1 MLSEFLPAPPP
12 RFMSISAIL
21 NPPMS
26 NDATAAAIVIILI
39 AHSIWSCLLK
49 TSKRSLTS
57 FFIPLFG
64 PMRGT
69 DTGGIL
75 SHLSTVVAAGIL
87 DTQDP
92 LIVPVPA
99 VSRLVGRGESQI
111 PGGGANRLDLLHGCQ
126 LFLGEVI
133 GDFIVEDFV
142 ELGGSVGR
150 HLFRPARLGAARLVV
165 EHFFIYI

>member
-26 NDATAAAIVIILI
+26 NDATAAAAEASAAAIVIILT

-49 TSKRSLTS
+49 TSKRSLNS

-126 LFLGEVI
+126 LFLG
-133 GDFIVEDFV
+133 
-142 ELGGSVGR
+142 
-150 HLFRPARLGAARLVV
+150 
-165 EHFFIYI
+165 